1 VHALSKCVE
10 GYIRRHKLLRAG
22 DRVGVAVSGGA
33 DSVSLLRSL
42 LELRKELG
50 VVVSVVH
57 FNHKLRGA
65 DADGDEAFVVELART
80 FRLDLFCETGDV
92 AAQAGGNNSG
102 IEATARAMRYHFFRK
117 LLRDGRLD
125 VVATAHTLD
134 DQAETVLLRLARGAG
149 TRGLAGI
156 YPQLSVPDS
165 PFPDARIV
173 RPLLGIRRTEVEGY
187 LREIGQGW
195 REDGSNRDL
204 RFARNRLRH
213 GILPRLERALNPS
226 VRESLAETAEIA
238 RAEEDYWEAEVAK
251 VLPAIWETEQR
262 TLKAERLNELPL
274 ALRRRVVREAA
285 QTLGLQLEFAHV
297 EEILEVVAGGEK
309 SANLPSG
316 WRAERRKNNLYLL
329 ARENGQSNADYAYD
343 LPVPGRIAVPE
354 AGVWFEAALIR
365 KSAKA
370 EYNRGNSLDPAM
382 LSGKLQVRNWR
393 AGDRFRPAHS
403 KSPKKIKELL
413 QKRHVTGRDRRL
425 WPVVV
430 CGDRVVW
437 LRGFDAA
444 RQPQP
449 NDSAVEMLVIQE
461 FPMTSSV

>member
-1 VHALSKCVE
+1 MQELSRRVQA
-10 GYIRRHKLLRAG
+10 YIRSHKLLKAG

-33 DSVSLLRSL
+33 DSVSLLRLL

-50 VVVSVVH
+50 VVLSVVH
-57 FNHKLRGA
+57 FNHKLRGV
-65 DADGDEAFVVELART
+65 DADGDEEFVAELAKT
-80 FRLDLFCETGDV
+80 FRLASHCESGDV
-92 AAQAGGNNSG
+92 GAQAAANSAG

-117 LLRDGRLD
+117 LLRDGKLD

-156 YPQLSVPDS
+156 YPQLSVPGS

-173 RPLLGIRRTEVEGY
+173 RPLLGIRRIEVEQF
-187 LREIGQGW
+187 LCEIRQGW

-238 RAEEDYWEAEVAK
+238 RAEEEYWEAEVEK
-251 VLPAIWETEQR
+251 VLPVIWETEQR
-262 TLKAERLNELPL
+262 SLKAEQLTALPL
-274 ALRRRVVREAA
+274 ALQRRVVRAAA

-297 EEILEVVAGGEK
+297 EQILGVVAGGEK
-309 SANLPSG
+309 SANLPFG
-316 WRAERRKNNLYLL
+316 WRAERRKKSLYLL
-329 ARENGQSNADYAYD
+329 ARESGQPNADYAYD
-343 LPVPGRIAVPE
+343 LPIPGRIAVPE
-354 AGVWFEAALIR
+354 AGVWFEATLIR
-365 KSAKA
+365 KSQKA

-382 LSGKLQVRNWR
+382 LSARLQVRNWR
-393 AGDRFRPAHS
+393 AGDRFLPEHS
-403 KSPKKIKELL
+403 KSPKKVKELL

-444 RQPQP
+444 GQLQPKQ
-449 NDSAVEMLVIQE
+449 NAAEALVIQE
-461 FPMTSSV
+461 FPLTS